1 MVEERLLRHYN
12 LKKNYF
18 LKFNDCI
25 TTGEIMES
33 FEKLLEES
41 TRVHGHICAGQ
52 VIGVRMTMLG
62 LEKIGIVDPRGL
74 DRKKFYVLVE
84 IDRCATDAIQSVAG
98 CTLGKRSMRWV
109 DNGIMAATF
118 VNLESN
124 EAIRITAREESREF
138 AKKYCPEIE
147 DKYKRQLEAY
157 RVMDQDELFT
167 VERVKVDIPQEDMPG
182 RPLKRVQCESCGD
195 WVQDC
200 RDVEKDGKTL
210 CRGCAFGKYY
220 TKLDT

>member
-1 MVEERLLRHYN
+1 M
-12 LKKNYF
+12 
-18 LKFNDCI
+18 I
-25 TTGEIMES
+25 ES

-62 LEKIGIVDPRGL
+62 LDKIGIVDPRGL
-74 DRKKFYVLVE
+74 DRKKFYVFVE

-109 DNGIMAATF
+109 DNGVMAATF
-118 VNLESN
+118 VNLETN
-124 EAIRITAREESREF
+124 EAVRITAREESRQF
-138 AKKYCPEIE
+138 ADKYCPEIK

-157 RVMDQDELFT
+157 RIMDQDELFLIQRVT
-167 VERVKVDIPQEDMPG
+167 VEIPKEDLPG
-182 RPLKRVQCESCGD
+182 RPLKRIQCEQCGD

-200 RDVEKDGKTL
+200 RDVEKDGKPL
-210 CRGCAFGKYY
+210 CRGCAYGKYY
-220 TKLDT
+220 TVIN